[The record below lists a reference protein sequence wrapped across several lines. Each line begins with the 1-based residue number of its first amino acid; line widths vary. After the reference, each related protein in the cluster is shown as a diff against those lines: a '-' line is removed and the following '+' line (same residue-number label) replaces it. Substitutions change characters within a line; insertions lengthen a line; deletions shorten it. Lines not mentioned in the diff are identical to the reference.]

1 MALLMLYPRL
11 STISLLI
18 VAYISWRVASYFSF
32 KYKSKGLPLPPGP
45 KGEPVL
51 GHLRIIPVDNPEY
64 YYQNLSKELQ
74 SDVLSFN
81 VLGQPVV
88 VLNSVQ
94 AAIDLFD
101 KRGANY
107 CDRPRFVLFEVMGW
121 SMTLTF
127 LRWGPQF
134 RMHRKVLQK
143 TFQKSSIA
151 QYRPLQEKESKV
163 LVEGLLKNPGDWER
177 LLRRFATAIVM
188 GIGFGVQI
196 DDDKDPHIQ
205 MAIDASY
212 ALGHGGAPA
221 GTLVDFF
228 PIVKSL
234 PNWLVRDRSL
244 KFARD
249 WRWAIR
255 QIHEAPYA
263 AGEKR
268 SIEAS
273 LVRTLLSERQKRL
286 DKGEPEEMTIEDIKG
301 AAGAVYAAGQDTTWS
316 TLVVFVLNMVL
327 HPEVQDKAQKIIDT
341 VVEPGRLPA
350 FADRPYLP
358 YIDYIVQETL
368 RWCPVS
374 PVGVPHRSI
383 EDDVYNGFFIPA
395 GSFVYANARA
405 MTHDERTYSN
415 PDEFDPDRYIPQSEG
430 GRGEPFPKGQFGFGR
445 RVCVGQHLAEAS
457 IWIVVASLLSV
468 IQVERWRNLETGL
481 EEIPKVKLTNG
492 LTSHPQ
498 SFKCS
503 IVPRQHRLVRQR
515 LLRARGLVFGD

>member
-1 MALLMLYPRL
+1 MAIFALYPRL
-11 STISLLI
+11 STIGFLI
-18 VAYISWRVASYFSF
+18 VAFVAWRISLIVSF
-32 KYKSKGLPLPPGP
+32 KRRSKGLPLPPGP
-45 KGEPVL
+45 KGEPIL
-51 GHLRIIPVDNPEY
+51 GHLRVIPASNPEF
-64 YYQNLSKELQ
+64 YYQQLSKDLG

-94 AAIDLFD
+94 AATDLMD

-121 SMTLTF
+121 GMTLTF
-127 LRWGPQF
+127 LRWGPKF
-134 RMHRKVLQK
+134 RVHRKVLQK
-143 TFQKSSIA
+143 TFQKSSVV
-151 QYRPLQEKESKV
+151 QYRPLQEKETRV
-163 LVEGLLKNPGDWER
+163 LLEGIVKNPEDWER

-188 GIGFGVQI
+188 GIGFGVEI
-196 DDDKDPHIQ
+196 NDDKDPFIQ

-228 PIVKSL
+228 PFIKNL

-263 AGEKR
+263 VGEKQ
-268 SIEAS
+268 SMEAS
-273 LVRTLLSERQKRL
+273 LVRTLLAERQKKI

-301 AAGAVYAAGQDTTWS
+301 AGGAVYAAGQDTTWS

-327 HPEVQDKAQKIIDT
+327 KPDVQKKAQGMIDE
-341 VVEPGRLPA
+341 VVGSRRLPT
-350 FADRPYLP
+350 FADRPKLP

-374 PVGVPHRSI
+374 PVGVPHRSLQ
-383 EDDVYNGFFIPA
+383 DDVYNGYFIPA

-405 MTHDERTYSN
+405 MTHDENTYLN

-430 GRGEPFPKGQFGFGR
+430 GRGEPFPKGHFGFGR
-445 RVCVGQHLAEAS
+445 RICVGQHLAEAS
-457 IWIVVASLLSV
+457 VWIVVASLLSIV
-468 IQVERWRNLETGL
+468 NIERCRDPLNGQ
-481 EEIPKVKLTNG
+481 EIIPDVVLTNG
-492 LTSHPQ
+492 LTSHPER
-498 SFKCS
+498 FKCNL
-503 IVPRQHRLVRQR
+503 VPRVDRLAA
-515 LLRARGLVFGD
+515 LRYSGGDE